1 MTVENRRWQQRFK
14 RYTAA
19 TVKRFHIFVI
29 AFVMP
34 FVALAQ
40 DHVLGSGSQ
49 SVIPELRGDRH
60 NIDRDL
66 QIALRVFNGQNALDM
81 RNRSVGVVDR
91 PISLNLRA
99 NAVNSVTAEGV
110 VLRTDAYLAP
120 DKNGMVTVLTVLP
133 TVILRAPAGFPS
145 SSVVSNRFS
154 GGHRSEIA
162 PAPSP
167 PPQGSILRFVM
178 AGGTVYFDDNN
189 GATLRQPGVRYP
201 APGENL
207 VFFGETIGGGPTEP
221 TSAVLL
227 LKNACAPQ
235 GRACAS
241 IDGSAISSDALATNL
256 SGGMATI
263 QAYNATGAAIAD
275 YAQEGIRGLAPLLE
289 GHYNLGQGDLRR
301 LSGPE
306 IEMPPFTPA
315 EADQAFVRAHI
326 LRSDANLTTGGLGV
340 VTTSVAAVQKVYQGT
355 TPRERTMDIVQRGG
369 LLWKDSNV
377 VLAALTAAQQPLA
390 EGGDYFLTVG
400 RTNDN
405 RWELRAAWRI
415 VDDQVFALDR
425 PRAMAISRDG
435 GLYWKSTALFLKS
448 HGLQ

>member
-1 MTVENRRWQQRFK
+1 VFK

-19 TVKRFHIFVI
+19 TVKRFHICVI

-34 FVALAQ
+34 FVTLAQ
-40 DHVLGSGSQ
+40 DHVPGSGYQ
-49 SVIPELRGDRH
+49 SVIPELRSDRY

-66 QIALRVFNGQNALDM
+66 QIALRAFNGQNALGM
-81 RNRSVGVVDR
+81 NNRSVGVVDR
-91 PISLNLRA
+91 SISLNLRT
-99 NAVNSVTAEGV
+99 NAVSDVIAEGV

-133 TVILRAPAGFPS
+133 AVILRAPAGFPS
-145 SSVVSNRFS
+145 PSVVSNRLS
-154 GGHRSEIA
+154 GRRNEMV

-167 PPQGSILRFVM
+167 SPQGSILRFAM
-178 AGGTVYFDDNN
+178 AGGTIYFDDNN

-221 TSAVLL
+221 SSAVLL

-256 SGGMATI
+256 SGSMATV
-263 QAYNATGAAIAD
+263 QAYSATGAAIAD
-275 YAQEGIRGLAPLLE
+275 PTREGVRGLAPLLE

-306 IEMPPFTPA
+306 IAMPPFTPA
-315 EADQAFVRAHI
+315 EADQSVVRAHI

-340 VTTSVAAVQKVYQGT
+340 ITTSVAAVEKVYQGT

-369 LLWKDSNV
+369 LLWKDSSV
-377 VLAALTAAQQPLA
+377 VLAALTTAQQPLV
-390 EGGDYFLTVG
+390 EGGDYFLTLG

-425 PRAMAISRDG
+425 PRGMAISRDG
-435 GLYWKSTALFLKS
+435 GSYWKSTALFLKS
-448 HGLQ
+448 HGLR